1 MKSTSAWSKGGAT
14 PGETSRART
23 GANGTN
29 GTNGTNFLTS
39 PSTPTGACHT
49 GDTDLARDSDEL
61 WACSGGTWSDIGS
74 NVKGVPATVLN
85 CSATPYVG
93 IDLAGCNLN
102 GINFSGATLY
112 GADLAN
118 TQLQNANL
126 QNANVYGAN
135 LTNTQ
140 LQTANLQGANLSGS
154 NMTAVGLGHANLTN
168 ALLIGT
174 NMTFADLPGTNLTGA
189 QLTGAS
195 LTGTNWNSTICPDGS
210 NSGTNGTSPQT
221 CIGHGITAPP
231 NGTSFFTSSG
241 SPSGS
246 CNNGDSD
253 LALST
258 DEVWSCSSGAWID
271 TGTNIKGAIGA
282 TGAQGPAGTNGT
294 NGASVTTTLG
304 NPVGL
309 CTSPR
314 GDIALNTDEVWTCS
328 SSGTWTDTGA
338 NIKGATGGTGATG
351 PQGPAGANGISHG
364 YGADSGNVELF
375 YTDNPAIVQPL
386 SLPAGNYLLTI
397 AIQFSA
403 VGTSGSHGNSL
414 SCYLMNGDFQLD
426 ERSIDTVPGQASETM
441 TMTDYE
447 SLSAAT
453 TINVQCQSFDTTVY
467 AQANFTAIA
476 VNALN

>member
-1 MKSTSAWSKGGAT
+1 M
-14 PGETSRART
+14 
-23 GANGTN
+23 
-29 GTNGTNFLTS
+29 
-39 PSTPTGACHT
+39 
-49 GDTDLARDSDEL
+49 ARDSDEL

-93 IDLAGCNLN
+93 IDLAGCSLD
-102 GINFSGATLY
+102 GAAFSGATLY

-195 LTGTNWNSTICPDGS
+195 LTGANWNSTICPDGS

-258 DEVWSCSSGAWID
+258 DEVWSCSSGTWTD
-271 TGTNIKGAIGA
+271 TGKNIKGATGATGAQGLQGATGATGAQGLQGATGA
-282 TGAQGPAGTNGT
+282 TGAQGPAG
-294 NGASVTTTLG
+294 
-304 NPVGL
+304 
-309 CTSPR
+309 
-314 GDIALNTDEVWTCS
+314 
-328 SSGTWTDTGA
+328 
-338 NIKGATGGTGATG
+338 
-351 PQGPAGANGISHG
+351 ANGISSG
-364 YGADSGNVELF
+364 YDTDPIETVVNLPTSTQNWVVNQLGLPDGDYVVTARVTLFNGASTGTIFTCE
-375 YTDNPAIVQPL
+375 L
-386 SLPAGNYLLTI
+386 SLNGVTT
-397 AIQFSA
+397 FDE
-403 VGTSGSHGNSL
+403 TS
-414 SCYLMNGDFQLD
+414 
-426 ERSIDTVPGQASETM
+426 TVLA
-441 TMTDYE
+441 
-447 SLSAAT
+447 SAAT
-453 TINVQCQSFDTTVY
+453 GETTLLG
-467 AQANFTAIA
+467 TIA
-476 VNALN
+476 VHGAVYVFCSQNSSQGGLQAEAKTTAVAVNSLATYPG